1 MFVTVEGLDFCGKST
16 QAARL
21 VKRLETRHAGESQRW
36 PAVRSLREPG
46 GTLISERLREILL
59 DRTHLEM
66 TDLAE
71 LFLFSASRA
80 QLVAEVI
87 RPALQRG
94 EIVVCDR
101 FYDSTTAYQGYGRGL
116 NIDDVRHVN
125 TVATSSLRPDLTLFL
140 DVPPDEILRRRAD
153 AGLSPD
159 RMEESG
165 RSFYER
171 VRNGYEVMARAE
183 PGRIVMV
190 DGMGSIESVENRVWQ
205 VFSERM
211 VLSQKSV

>member
-1 MFVTVEGLDFCGKST
+1 
-16 QAARL
+16 
-21 VKRLETRHAGESQRW
+21 
-36 PAVRSLREPG
+36 
-46 GTLISERLREILL
+46 
-59 DRTHLEM
+59 M

-125 TVATSSLRPDLTLFL
+125 TVATSRLRPDLTLFL

-171 VRNGYEVMARAE
+171 VRNGYEMMARAE

-190 DGMGSIESVENRVWQ
+190 DGMGSIESVENRIWQ

>member
-16 QAARL
+16 QTMRL
-21 VKRLETRHAGESQRW
+21 VQRLEANHAEESHRW

-66 TDLAE
+66 TDIAE

-87 RPALQRG
+87 RPALERG

-116 NIDDVRHVN
+116 SIDDVCYINR
-125 TVATSSLRPDLTLFL
+125 VATSGLTPDLTVFI
-140 DVPPDEILRRRAD
+140 DVPLEEILRRRGN
-153 AGLSPD
+153 AGLPSD

-165 RSFYER
+165 RAFYER
-171 VRNGYEVMARAE
+171 VHNGFEMLVRAE
-183 PGRIVMV
+183 AGRIVKV
-190 DGMGSIESVENRVWQ
+190 DGMGAIKTVEGRVWQ

-211 VLSQKSV
+211 SLSQKST

>member
-21 VKRLETRHAGESQRW
+21 VKRLETRHEEAGLQW

-59 DRTHLEM
+59 DKTHLEM

-87 RPALQRG
+87 RPALKRG

-116 NIDDVRHVN
+116 NIDNVRHVN
-125 TVATSSLRPDLTLFL
+125 TVATSGLEPDLTFFL
-140 DVPPDEILRRRAD
+140 DVSPDEIIRRRAD

-159 RMEESG
+159 RMEGSG
-165 RSFYER
+165 RVFYER
-171 VRNGYEVMARAE
+171 VRNGYEMLARAE
-183 PGRIVMV
+183 PDRIVV
-190 DGMGSIESVENRVWQ
+190 IDGMGSIESVEERIWQ
-205 VFSERM
+205 VVSERM
-211 VLSQKSV
+211 SLSQKSE

>member
-21 VKRLETRHAGESQRW
+21 VEKLETRYVGVDQHW
-36 PAVRSLREPG
+36 PAVRFLREPG

-59 DRTHLEM
+59 DKTHLEM
-66 TDLAE
+66 TDLTE

-116 NIDDVRHVN
+116 SIDDVCHVN
-125 TVATSSLRPDLTLFL
+125 AVATAGLKPDLTFFI
-140 DVPPDEILRRRAD
+140 DVSPDEILRRRTD
-153 AGLSPD
+153 AGFSPD
-159 RMEESG
+159 RMEGSG
-165 RSFYER
+165 RAFYER
-171 VRNGYEVMARAE
+171 VRNGYEMLARGE
-183 PGRIVMV
+183 PDRIVV
-190 DGMGSIESVENRVWQ
+190 IDGMGSIESVENRVWH
-205 VFSERM
+205 VFSGRM
-211 VLSQKSV
+211 SLSQKPV